1 MQTVVE
7 ERKMPMEFHDAQFKR
22 IDERLAEVDRRITE
36 TAKATD
42 LRLKELDRRIT
53 KGNEQTAR
61 QFKELDRRITESKED
76 SNRRFDGVNEQ
87 FKEVNRRIDD
97 NTSELKSF
105 RQEIQAFHSTFQ
117 RGNYTLVATIV
128 GAIMVLVIK
137 GG

>member
-7 ERKMPMEFHDAQFKR
+7 EREMPMELDDPQFKR

-36 TAKATD
+36 TAKTTD
-42 LRLKELDRRIT
+42 LRLKEV
-53 KGNEQTAR
+53 
-61 QFKELDRRITESKED
+61 DRRITEGSEE
-76 SNRRFDGVNEQ
+76 SARQ
-87 FKEVNRRIDD
+87 FKEVNRRIDA
-97 NTSELKSF
+97 NTSELQSF
-105 RQEIQAFHSTFQ
+105 RKEIQAFRSTFQ

>member
-7 ERKMPMEFHDAQFKR
+7 EREVPMELHDAQFKR
-22 IDERLAEVDRRITE
+22 VDERLAEVDRRITE
-36 TAKATD
+36 RAKATD
-42 LRLKELDRRIT
+42 LRLKEVDRRIT
-53 KGNEQTAR
+53 EGSEQTAR
-61 QFKELDRRITESKED
+61 QFKEVT
-76 SNRRFDGVNEQ
+76 
-87 FKEVNRRIDD
+87 RRIDA

-105 RQEIQAFHSTFQ
+105 RKEIQAFHSTFQ